1 MTSEKRIEKRIEK
14 QLPSTRTTEL
24 DSICLKAEVIPVL
37 AIQRV
42 EDAVP
47 LATALVEGGLTVLEV
62 TLRTDCALEAV
73 RRIKAALPQ
82 ASVGVGTVLTP
93 AQYRQAEAVGADFVV
108 TPGTTE
114 ALYRYGVTSSVPMLP
129 GVTTISDVMTGW
141 QYGYRRFKFFPAEA
155 SGGVKALK
163 AFAGPIPEARFC
175 PTGGIGINN
184 AEDYLALKNVVSVG
198 GSWLTPASLVEA
210 EDWEAIRSLAREA
223 AERFHH

>member
-1 MTSEKRIEKRIEK
+1 MTIDK

-37 AIQRV
+37 SIERI

-47 LATALVEGGLTVLEV
+47 LASALVEGGLTVLEV
-62 TLRTDCALEAV
+62 TLRTDCALEAI
-73 RRIKAALPQ
+73 RRIREALPQ

-93 AQYRQAEAVGADFVV
+93 AQYRQAEQVGADFVV

-114 ALYRYGVTSSVPMLP
+114 ALYRYGVSSSVPMLP
-129 GVTTISDVMTGW
+129 GVATVSELMTGW

-175 PTGGIGINN
+175 PTGGITLDN
-184 AEDYLALKNVVSVG
+184 AEDYLALNSVMCVG
-198 GSWLTPASLVEA
+198 GSWLTPKSLVEA
-210 EDWEAIRSLAREA
+210 EDWDAIRSLAREA
-223 AERFHH
+223 ADRFHH

>member
-1 MTSEKRIEKRIEK
+1 MTIDK
-14 QLPSTRTTEL
+14 QLPSTRTTEI

-47 LATALVEGGLTVLEV
+47 LATALVEGGLSVLEV
-62 TLRTDCALEAV
+62 TLRTDCALEAT
-73 RRIKAALPQ
+73 RRIKEALPQ
-82 ASVGVGTVLTP
+82 ASVGIGTVLTP
-93 AQYRQAEAVGADFVV
+93 AQYRQAEQVGADFVV

-114 ALYRYGVTSSVPMLP
+114 ALYRYGVSSSVPMLP
-129 GVTTISDVMTGW
+129 GVATVSELMIGW

-175 PTGGIGINN
+175 PTGGISLDN
-184 AEDYLALKNVVSVG
+184 AGDYLSQPNVMCVG
-198 GSWLTPASLVEA
+198 GSWLTPKSLVEA
-210 EDWEAIRSLAREA
+210 EDWNAIRRLAQEA

>member
-1 MTSEKRIEKRIEK
+1 MTVEKSIDK

-37 AIQRV
+37 AVQRI

-47 LATALVEGGLTVLEV
+47 LARALFEGGLTVLEI
-62 TLRTDCALEAV
+62 TLRTDCALEAI
-73 RRIKAALPQ
+73 RRINEALPH
-82 ASVGVGTVLTP
+82 ASIGVGTVLTP
-93 AQYRQAEAVGADFVV
+93 AQYRQAEEVNADFVV

-114 ALYRYGVTSSVPMLP
+114 ALYRYGVTSPVPMLP
-129 GVTTISDVMTGW
+129 GVATVSELMTGW

-155 SGGVKALK
+155 SGGIKALK

-184 AEDYLALKNVVSVG
+184 AEDYLALKNVMCVG
-198 GSWLTPASLVEA
+198 GSWLTPKSLIDA
-210 EDWEAIRSLAREA
+210 EDWDAIRSLAREA